1 MTASSSSPAAA
12 PSIGPSIVPSI
23 ASFRGQVREI
33 LARQPAPRRHVIVL
47 GVDGIPYELARRV
60 WRRAHVTRAR
70 SVFPTTSSTAWLT
83 SLTGEGVDAHGIPGV
98 VFAVPDEG
106 SEVGPLIDVYT
117 YQGPLGDAPPEDLF
131 SDAARDGYTPVAI
144 LGDLEDTHCTWRE
157 LLVHRAHR
165 VHGYPFFSR
174 LGGALDPAALGD
186 RLVAAVEHALA
197 SRPGPCLVWCFLD
210 ADRHIH
216 RHGYDRPLLEFL
228 ERLDELAAGWA
239 REATVIAHSD
249 HGLVPTRHDPAVAEA
264 LERVMAAEGCR
275 MGGAGRTRWLYV
287 DPGAEQRV
295 RDELA
300 GRLPASIRIH
310 HADELFAPG
319 SPARR
324 RVGSIV
330 LVAHGEDFLAAD
342 GYRFEHGSLTEGEV
356 DVPIAE
362 WRAC

>member
-1 MTASSSSPAAA
+1 VTSSSSRS
-12 PSIGPSIVPSI
+12 PSLSSAPSI
-23 ASFRGQVREI
+23 ASFRRQVRAI
-33 LARQPAPRRHVIVL
+33 VASQPGPRQNVIVL
-47 GVDGIPYELARRV
+47 GVDGIPYQLARQV
-60 WRRAHVTRAR
+60 WRQARVTRAR

-83 SLTGEGVDAHGIPGV
+83 SLSGEAVDVHGVPGV
-98 VFAVPDEG
+98 VFAVPDD
-106 SEVGPLIDVYT
+106 GPLIDVYA

-131 SDAARDGYTPVAI
+131 SDAARAGYTPVVI
-144 LGDLEDTHCTWRE
+144 LGDLEDTRCTWRE

-165 VHGYPFFSR
+165 VHGHPFFAP
-174 LGGALDPAALGD
+174 LDGVLDPEDLGD
-186 RLVAAVEHALA
+186 RLVAAVERALA
-197 SRPGPCLVWCFLD
+197 THPGPCLVWCFLD

-216 RHGYDRPLLEFL
+216 RRGYDPPLIKFL
-228 ERLDELAAGWA
+228 ERIDELAAGWA
-239 REATVIAHSD
+239 RGATVIAHSD
-249 HGLVPTRHDPAVAEA
+249 HGLVPTRHDPVVADAIERVLAAEA
-264 LERVMAAEGCR
+264 CR

-287 DPGAEQRV
+287 EPSAERRV

-330 LVAHGEDFLAAD
+330 LVAHGEDFLAAE
-342 GYRFEHGSLTEGEV
+342 GIRFEHGSLTEAEV
-356 DVPIAE
+356 EVPVAE